1 MRVYAYFAEGQNT
14 NDLDPERQPH
24 FLVKKR
30 SLRSLWREKKLPLLL
45 ILVGIVLLATAGWPV
60 IEWQLIQAYDVTEG
74 ALIKVVV
81 DLDSQGRVVTNPV
94 QPSQFGQLLLPPD
107 LGTLDKP
114 PAPLGGFD
122 KRAFI
127 NEFFLSVPKLNIRRA
142 LVRVDSETFDKW
154 LAHYP
159 GSPLPGEDGN
169 VFISGH
175 SVLEKFYNPNDYKAI
190 FSTIH
195 TLEVGDEIS
204 AEVGGVEY
212 RYLVRSKRL
221 VDPKEVSVIRPPAPG
236 KFLSLLTCNPPGT
249 YLRRLIV
256 LAERAE

>member
-1 MRVYAYFAEGQNT
+1 MRVYAYLAEEQDTSNV
-14 NDLDPERQPH
+14 DAEEQSSP
-24 FLVKKR
+24 LVKKR
-30 SLRSLWREKKLPLLL
+30 PLRLLLGGKKLPLLL
-45 ILVGIVLLATAGWPV
+45 ILVGVVLFTTAGWPV
-60 IEWQLIQAYDVTEG
+60 IEWQLIQAYDVAEG
-74 ALIKVVV
+74 ALIKAVV
-81 DLDSQGRVVTNPV
+81 DLDDQGRMVANPSR
-94 QPSQFGQLLLPPD
+94 PSQFGQLLLPPD

-127 NEFFLSVPKLNIRRA
+127 NEFFLSVPKLNIHRA
-142 LVRVDSETFDKW
+142 LVKVDSESFDKW

-159 GSPLPGEDGN
+159 GSSLPGEDGN

-195 TLEVGDEIS
+195 TLEAGDEII

-221 VDPKEVSVIRPPAPG
+221 VAPQEVSVIKPPAPG